1 VTISVVPNDF
11 ATLASLRTFILS
23 LLPDGVEVVK
33 GQTNRVPPPAGS
45 NYVVM
50 TPTLR
55 ERLSTNVDEFVDT
68 RMIGS
73 IAGDTLTITEVD
85 YGGIKLGSVI
95 LGVDVLPR
103 TYVTSVFPG
112 SGGTGVYKVTPV
124 QSISGRV
131 LAAGVLDALM
141 PTKVTI
147 QIDVHGPDSSDYVHR
162 ISTMFRDDYAYLSF
176 TRGTPGIVP
185 LYADDPKQVPF
196 INDSNQYEF
205 RWVLEAC
212 LQVNATVEDIP
223 QEFFE
228 QIVVGLINVDTR
240 YPA

>member
-1 VTISVVPNDF
+1 MTISVVPNDF
-11 ATLASLRTFILS
+11 AMLASLRSFILS
-23 LLPDGVEVVK
+23 LLPDGVEVIK

-45 NYVVM
+45 NFVVM
-50 TPTLR
+50 TPVR
-55 ERLSTNVDEFVDT
+55 RDRLSTNIDGFVDT

-73 IAGDTLTITEVD
+73 ISGDTLTITEVD
-85 YGGIKLGSVI
+85 YGGLKLGSVI

-103 TYVTSVFPG
+103 TYITSVFPG
-112 SGGTGVYKVTPV
+112 SGGTGAYKVTPV
-124 QSISGRV
+124 QSISARV
-131 LAAGVLDALM
+131 LAAGVLNALA
-141 PTKVTI
+141 PTMATV

-162 ISTMFRDDYAYLSF
+162 ISTMFRDDYAYLNF

-205 RWVLEAC
+205 RWILEAC

-228 QIVVGLINVDTR
+228 QIVVGLINVDTK